1 MRIGRH
7 NVFMVRYVVLLSWT
21 DKGIAGFQDST
32 ARAAKAREAAAKLG
46 ARVVELFWTIGPYDL
61 TAIVEFPDDESF
73 TAWALGTGAG
83 GNVRTTSLRAYDETQ
98 FAKIAGRAG

>member
-1 MRIGRH
+1 
-7 NVFMVRYVVLLSWT
+7 MVRYVVLLSWT
-21 DKGIAGFQDST
+21 DKGIAGFKDST

-46 ARVVELFWTIGPYDL
+46 GKVVELFWTIGPYDL

-73 TAWALGTGAG
+73 TAWALGTGAA
-83 GNVRTTSLRAYDETQ
+83 GNVRTTSLRAFDETQ

>member
-1 MRIGRH
+1 VDGQ
-7 NVFMVRYVVLLSWT
+7 
-21 DKGIAGFQDST
+21 GIAGFKDST

-46 ARVVELFWTIGPYDL
+46 GEVVELFWTIGPYDL

-73 TAWALGTGAG
+73 MAWALGTGAG
-83 GNVRTTSLRAYDETQ
+83 GNVRTTSLRAYDEAQ